1 MFLFMR
7 GFSSL
12 LFFWRI
18 MVGGDLLS
26 FLLLW
31 LIIKKWNES
40 ECSNTTINGVKY
52 YAAHI
57 FICDLYFH

>member
-26 FLLLW
+26 FLLPW
-31 LIIKKWNES
+31 LIIKKWNGS
-40 ECSNTTINGVKY
+40 E
-52 YAAHI
+52 
-57 FICDLYFH
+57 